1 LAIFNDLE
9 QPRTNEKLSI
19 DKLKA
24 NLSESQLKVAR
35 QNYRVIIT
43 EMALYMDVNT
53 PNIKET
59 VSRGVIERLLMYQI

>member
-9 QPRTNEKLSI
+9 QPKTVEKLSI

-35 QNYRVIIT
+35 QNYRVVIT

-53 PNIKET
+53 PDIKET